1 MLSIILRDYNMA
13 YIIEF
18 SSQFEKSI
26 KKLKKKDKILF
37 NQIQKKLIDLVQNP
51 EHYKNLGNVLAR
63 YRRIQFGPFV
73 LIYKIEK
80 NVVRIISF
88 DHHDK
93 AY

>member
-1 MLSIILRDYNMA
+1 MA

-26 KKLKKKDKILF
+26 KKVKKKDKTLF
-37 NQIQKKLIDLVQNP
+37 DQIQKKLIDIVKDP
-51 EHYKNLGNVLAR
+51 ERYKTLGNVFAG
-63 YRRIQFGPFV
+63 YRRIHFGSFV

-80 NVVRIISF
+80 NVVRIISL

>member
-1 MLSIILRDYNMA
+1 MA

-26 KKLKKKDKILF
+26 KKLKKKDKIMF
-37 NQIQKKLIDLVQNP
+37 NQIQKKLIDIVQNP
-51 EHYKNLGNVLAR
+51 ERYKTLGNVFAG
-63 YRRIQFGPFV
+63 YRRIHCGSFI
-73 LIYKIEK
+73 LIYKIEN
-80 NVVRIISF
+80 NVVRIISL

>member
-1 MLSIILRDYNMA
+1 MA

-26 KKLKKKDKILF
+26 KKLKKKDKTLF
-37 NQIQKKLIDLVQNP
+37 NQIQKKLIDIIQNP
-51 EHYKNLGNVLAR
+51 ERYKTLGNVLAG

-73 LIYKIEK
+73 LVYKIE
-80 NVVRIISF
+80 NDIVRIISL

>member
-1 MLSIILRDYNMA
+1 MT

-18 SSQFEKSI
+18 SSQFEKSM
-26 KKLKKKDKILF
+26 KKLKKKDETLF

-51 EHYKNLGNVLAR
+51 ERFKTLGNVLAG
-63 YRRIQFGPFV
+63 YRRLHFGSFV
-73 LIYKIEK
+73 IIYKIE
-80 NVVRIISF
+80 NNIVRIISL

>member
-1 MLSIILRDYNMA
+1 MTYN
-13 YIIEF
+13 IEF

-37 NQIQKKLIDLVQNP
+37 NQFQKKLLDIVQNP
-51 EHYKNLGNVLAR
+51 ECYKTLGNVIAGYKRLH
-63 YRRIQFGPFV
+63 FCLFV

-80 NVVRIISF
+80 NIVRIISL